1 MGFFVSKSPG
11 FPLPTKFRINMK
23 KVLLTFSLASL
34 LLFGCVPA
42 KKYQDLKAKSEQC
55 QEALAKAQAENE
67 KYQSENKELTQFLAS
82 KKEELIKSQEEL
94 SAEKRKF
101 LEKEQQY
108 SKLSSLHDDILLRYD
123 RLLANSSSENKTL
136 TSKLDK
142 TQNELQQ
149 KEDEL
154 KLLEKNLNELK
165 DALEKKQNTLEL
177 REQRVK
183 ELEELI
189 AQKDATV
196 NALKDK
202 VSKALLAFENKGLT
216 VVQRNGKVY
225 VSLEAK
231 LLFASGSTK
240 VSTEGKVA
248 VIQLAKALETEEEL
262 EIVVEG
268 HTDSDA
274 LKSSNHPK
282 NNWELSVL
290 RATSVVEIMTGNS
303 SINPKILSAAGRSQY
318 NPIGEDKAG
327 NRRIEVILTPKL
339 DKLYDIINN

>member
-1 MGFFVSKSPG
+1 
-11 FPLPTKFRINMK
+11 MK
-23 KVLLTFSLASL
+23 KALIYSSISSLIILS
-34 LLFGCVPA
+34 CVPA
-42 KKYQDLKAKSEQC
+42 KKYEDLKAKNEQC
-55 QEALAKAQAENE
+55 QEELAKAQAENE
-67 KYQSENKELTQFLAS
+67 RFKAENTEFKQILATKKGELEALETELAD
-82 KKEELIKSQEEL
+82 
-94 SAEKRKF
+94 AKRKF

-108 SKLSSLHDDILLRYD
+108 GKLKSLHDDILLRYD
-123 RLLANSSSENKTL
+123 RLLDNSSKENSTL
-136 TSKLDK
+136 SNKLEK
-142 TQNELQQ
+142 TQKELQE

-154 KLLEKNLNELK
+154 NKLEKNLNELK
-165 DALEKKQNTLEL
+165 ITLEKKQNALEL

-189 AQKDATV
+189 AQKDAAV

-216 VVQRNGKVY
+216 VEQRNGKVY

-262 EIVVEG
+262 EIIVEG

-290 RATSVVEIMTGNS
+290 RATSVVDIMTANS
-303 SINPKILSAAGRSQY
+303 TISPKILSAAGRSQY
-318 NPIGEDKAG
+318 NPISEDKAA
-327 NRRIEVILTPKL
+327 NRRIEVILTPNL
-339 DKLYDIINN
+339 DKLYDIISK